1 MIEQRLERIWLQIKG
16 MKMMFLVPLVGYFVL
31 IPLMVWI
38 LFVNSEVPLEDAA
51 ASVCYLLVPILST
64 WWVCMI
70 QKEYI
75 EGEGREVLLLGK
87 GVLYSMAA
95 FWLLNLVCFV
105 VILLFLDTGIR
116 YEFSA
121 LVTDM
126 VIVSFLMTGMACCL
140 NFYTK
145 SITISMFVI
154 VFYTAFSNYKFYNE
168 SIVKLVGAFQ
178 LTVLQEIK
186 YEIGWYGY
194 IRYIL
199 AGILLW
205 GFGIY
210 KSKHF
215 E

>member
-1 MIEQRLERIWLQIKG
+1 MMEQWLERIWLQIKG
-16 MKMMFLVPLVGYFVL
+16 MKMMFLIPLVGYFVV
-31 IPLMVWI
+31 IPFMVWI
-38 LFVNSEVPLEDAA
+38 LFVNSELVLEDAA

-64 WWVCMI
+64 WWVCII

-95 FWLLNLVCFV
+95 FWFLNLVCFV
-105 VILLFLDTGIR
+105 VILLFLETGVR
-116 YEFSA
+116 YELSA

-126 VIVSFLMTGMACCL
+126 VVVSFLMTGMVCCL
-140 NFYTK
+140 NFCIK

-154 VFYTAFSNYKFYNE
+154 IFYTAFSSYTFYNE
-168 SIVKLVGAFQ
+168 SIIKLFRAFQ
-178 LTVLQEIK
+178 LTVIQEIK

-205 GFGIY
+205 GFGVY